1 MNTQDLYLLYKK
13 VGSITTDSRRVKQ
26 GDIFLAL
33 KGGSFDGNQFAVNA
47 LKEGCSWAVVD
58 EDVAELDPTGEYH
71 SRLIRVDN
79 TLSSYKALARLN
91 RLEYDIPL
99 LSITGTNGKT
109 TTKELISAVLSTSH
123 KVLATEGNFNN
134 DVGVPKTLLR
144 ISHEHDIAVI
154 EMGASH
160 PGDIKTLVE
169 TACPTHG
176 LITNVGRAHLEGFGS
191 FEGVKKTKGEM
202 YDYLAEHSL
211 SAFLNTE
218 DKDLVEMAWERCL
231 KTIPYIRGKVVS
243 ANPYLVVEL
252 ENGRRIGTHLVG
264 AYNLPNVL
272 AAVSVGLHFGVKS
285 VDIVGAIEEYTPQ
298 NNRSQLI
305 DSPSNS
311 LIVDAYNAN
320 PSSMAVAIENFAQ
333 MDSERGKMLILGDMA
348 ELGEESLVEH
358 EKIVALIERLGFR
371 DVWLV
376 GREFAQTQS
385 PFTCFA
391 NVEEAKKALSQSCP
405 HDKCILIK
413 GSHSTHLY
421 ELVELM

>member
-1 MNTQDLYLLYKK
+1 MNTQDLYLLYKE
-13 VGSITTDSRRVKQ
+13 VGNISTDSRHVHT

-33 KGGSFDGNQFAVNA
+33 KGDTFDGNRFAVNA
-47 LKEGCSWAVVD
+47 LKDGCSWAIVD
-58 EDVAELDPTGEYH
+58 AAPETLDPTGVFS

-79 TLSSYKALARLN
+79 TLETYKALARLH
-91 RLEYDIPL
+91 RLEFDIPL
-99 LSITGTNGKT
+99 LAITGTNGKT
-109 TTKELISAVLSTSH
+109 TTKELIATVLNTSMN
-123 KVLATEGNFNN
+123 VLATEGNFNN

-144 ISHEHDIAVI
+144 INHSHDIAII

-160 PGDIKTLVE
+160 PGDIHTLVE

-191 FEGVKKTKGEM
+191 FDGVKKTKGELF
-202 YDYLAEHSL
+202 DYLSANRCP
-211 SAFLNTE
+211 AFLNTTDQE
-218 DKDLVEMAWERCL
+218 LVDMARERNL
-231 KTIPYIRGKVVS
+231 TTIPYEKGKALS
-243 ANPYLVVEL
+243 ANPYLIVEL
-252 ENGRRIGTHLVG
+252 SNGDLLHTHLVG

-272 AAVSVGLHFGVKS
+272 AAVSVGLHFGVKP
-285 VDIVGAIEEYTPQ
+285 VDIVRAIEEYTPQ

-305 DSPSNS
+305 ESTSNS

-333 MDSERGKMLILGDMA
+333 MDSRREKLLILGDMA
-348 ELGEESLVEH
+348 ELGDASLSEH
-358 EKIVALIERLGFR
+358 RKIISLILRLGFH

-376 GREFAQTQS
+376 GSEFTQTQS
-385 PFTCFA
+385 PFHCFSD
-391 NVEEAKKALSQSCP
+391 VEEVKKVISQTNP

-421 ELVELM
+421 LLVDLL